1 MAKEGK
7 AHGER
12 RKRGDP
18 RRRPDALLRRHQESV
33 PAAPRPAAV
42 RLHYR
47 PSPHAAV
54 RAPGAFWSAFLAGN
68 GQRLLRGRK
77 SQRSAGATVPPQV
90 TDAAIPAAEPIDRDR
105 ARSALD
111 PAAQPI
117 AEVAAPASVQIDPTV
132 PALLASPVEAGIEA
146 GGESTAVEPV
156 DEPDLGAPTT
166 TEPVAGPI
174 TDPLGASAA
183 EPPTDPIPALLA
195 PPAAT
200 RPRRRRWRLAIV
212 LLLTAAL
219 LTAAI
224 LAARHEMNESPLQA
238 RWLAGIG
245 RHIAFA
251 PAPGANPAMRYPGD
265 GPYDRRLGYSQLPG
279 YQQRLQG
286 QGYAVTAQARS
297 SAELVE
303 AVDRGLFT
311 PYREKSQ
318 AGLTV
323 LDRQGRPL
331 FFARYPE
338 RTYRRMEDVP
348 PILVQSLLFTENRE
362 LLTPQAPTS
371 NPAVEWD
378 RLAWAVTARLGRV
391 IAPDLDAP
399 GGSTLA
405 TQIEKY
411 RHSPG
416 GRTDSASE
424 KLRQMASAS
433 LRVYLDGEDTRPAR
447 RRIVVDYLNTVP
459 LSAKPGYGEVN
470 GLGDGLWAWYGRDF
484 AEVNKLLAGSGH
496 APERALA
503 FKQALSLIISQ
514 RRPSYYLGNPAA
526 RLEALTDSYLRIL
539 AAQGIIAPALRD
551 AALAQRLVPGKPPA
565 AAGNSFVSHKA
576 GNAVRIDLAGRL
588 GVDKLYELDRL
599 DLVAHSTLDGKL
611 QDAVTGVLRGLRD
624 PATARAAGLVG
635 PRLLERG
642 DPAKVIYS
650 FVLFERGRDFN
661 RVRVQTD
668 NYDQPLDIN
677 EGTKLDLGSTAKL
690 RTLVSYLDAVAE
702 LHARWSSLPAAELAK
717 AGGEEPDMISRWAR
731 DWLAHAPDRSLPAM
745 LDGALERNYS
755 ASPGERFFT
764 GGGMHTFENFKHEDD
779 GRVMSVREALRNS
792 VNLVFIRLMRDVVR
806 YHMQQ
811 QTGSTAAMLADGRD
825 PRRQAYLA
833 RFADREGLVFLQRY
847 QDKYRGLK
855 PDQLDAALVKS
866 ARRSPRA
873 QATVFRTLYPTA
885 GQDAMAAF
893 LTKYGAPASAQ
904 QVARLYQEQ
913 EPGRFDLG
921 DRGYLAGLHPLE
933 LWLAAYLKQHPQA
946 RWAELVQASAA
957 ERQAA
962 YSWLFKPRQ
971 KRAQDS
977 RIRQMLEADGFAS
990 LLKQWQKV
998 GYPFDALVPS
1008 YATALGA
1015 SADRPAALSELMGIL
1030 LNDGLRLPS
1039 TRIERLHFAAATPYE
1054 TDLSRQPAQPQRVLP
1069 VEVAKAAREALRAVV
1084 ESGTASR
1091 LNGVFKD
1098 ANGQPLAVGGKTGTG
1113 DHRYDTYG
1121 KGGVLLS
1128 SRVVSRSG
1136 TFVFYIGDRYFGTLT
1151 AHVRGPEAAGYSFTS
1166 ALTTQIL
1173 KVLAPALEI
1182 QG

>member
-12 RKRGDP
+12 RKRGDQ
-18 RRRPDALLRRHQESV
+18 RRRPDAFLRRREDA
-33 PAAPRPAAV
+33 PTAPRPAAA

-47 PSPHAAV
+47 PSPHAAA
-54 RAPGAFWSAFLAGN
+54 RAPGAFWTAFLAGN
-68 GQRLLRGRK
+68 GQRLLKRGRK
-77 SQRSAGATVPPQV
+77 PQRTAAPEAGPIAPSL
-90 TDAAIPAAEPIDRDR
+90 APAAATEPG
-105 ARSALD
+105 AESLPETVAVPMGE
-111 PAAQPI
+111 PAAT
-117 AEVAAPASVQIDPTV
+117 PAGEPVGEPV
-132 PALLASPVEAGIEA
+132 GEPLPALLAPPLDQDAPAPTIEPGFA
-146 GGESTAVEPV
+146 SV
-156 DEPDLGAPTT
+156 DEPAGAPTAT
-166 TEPVAGPI
+166 TPADPAGTPAEPVTEP
-174 TDPLGASAA
+174 TA
-183 EPPTDPIPALLA
+183 EPLPALLA
-195 PPAAT
+195 PPAAAAPK
-200 RPRRRRWRLAIV
+200 PRHRRRWRLAIG
-212 LLLTAAL
+212 LLLIAAL

-224 LAARHEMNESPLQA
+224 VAARREMNESPLQA

-251 PAPGANPAMRYPGD
+251 PAPGANPDIRYPGD
-265 GPYDRRLGYSQLPG
+265 GPYDQRLGYSQLPG
-279 YQQRLQG
+279 YLKRLQG
-286 QGYAVTAQARS
+286 QDYAVTTQARS
-297 SAELVE
+297 SAQLVE
-303 AVDRGLFT
+303 AIDHGLFT

-318 AGLTV
+318 AGLTI
-323 LDRQGRPL
+323 LERYGRPL
-331 FFARYPE
+331 FAARYPE
-338 RTYRRMEDVP
+338 RVYTRMEDVP
-348 PILVQSLLFTENRE
+348 PILVQALLFTENRE

-378 RLAWAVTARLGRV
+378 RLAWAVAARIGRV
-391 IAPDLDAP
+391 IDSDLDAP

-416 GRTDSASE
+416 GRTDSAGE

-484 AEVNKLLAGSGH
+484 AEVNRLLAGRGH
-496 APERALA
+496 EPARALA

-514 RRPSYYLGNPAA
+514 RRPSYYLGNAA
-526 RLEALTDSYLRIL
+526 SRLESLTDSYLRIL
-539 AAQGIIAPALRD
+539 AAQGVIAPALRD
-551 AALAQRLVPGKPPA
+551 AALAQRLVPGRLPPPPPA
-565 AAGNSFVSHKA
+565 AFVEHKA
-576 GNAVRIDLAGRL
+576 ANAIRIDLAGRL
-588 GVDKLYELDRL
+588 GIDKLYELDRL
-599 DLVAHSTLDGKL
+599 DLTAHSTLDGKL
-611 QDAVTGVLRGLRD
+611 QQAVTEVLRGLRD

-702 LHARWSSLPAAELAK
+702 LHARWSVLPAAELAK
-717 AGGEEPDMISRWAR
+717 AGGDEPDMISRWAR
-731 DWLAHAPDRSLPAM
+731 DWLARAPDRSLPAM

-755 ASPGERFFT
+755 ASPAERFFT

-811 QTGSTAAMLADGRD
+811 LTGSTATMLADVRD

-855 PDQLDAALVKS
+855 PDQVDAMLVKS
-866 ARRSPRA
+866 ARQTPRA
-873 QATVFRTLYPTA
+873 LATIFRTLYPEA
-885 GQDAMAAF
+885 DQAAMAAF
-893 LTKYGAPASAQ
+893 LARYGAAASPQ
-904 QVARLYQEQ
+904 QLARLYEEQ
-913 EPGRFDLG
+913 APGKFDLG
-921 DRGYLAGLHPLE
+921 DRGYLARLHPLE
-933 LWLAAYLKQHPQA
+933 LWLAAYLKAHPQA
-946 RWAELVQASAA
+946 RWAELVKASAA
-957 ERQAA
+957 ERQDA

-977 RIRQMLEADGFAS
+977 RIRQMLEADGFAR
-990 LLKQWQKV
+990 LLKQWQRV

-1054 TDLSRQPAQPQRVLP
+1054 TALARQPALPQRVLP
-1069 VEVAKAAREALRAVV
+1069 AEVARAAREALRAVV

-1151 AHVRGPEAAGYSFTS
+1151 AHVRGRRRRGI
-1166 ALTTQIL
+1166 ALP
-1173 KVLAPALEI
+1173 VR
-1182 QG
+1182 